1 MNTQEIQEQLRDNQE
16 VLMSHAERIGSL
28 EKKGTSMQAVPPPDY
43 SRELAEIKQIVTEVA
58 KAATP
63 SKQAEELTLI
73 VNSLLAKMPEKVK
86 TVIEYRLTGASKPVL
101 LSGACALLILIGS
114 VSLNISLWRENGRLE
129 ISDRK
134 LNLLRQ
140 AYPEKGTWTDSAYAH
155 RDDSLWRKR
164 DEDDDKQRSQVRQK
178 DRREQ
183 PGRRRKS
190 SLGR

>member
-28 EKKGTSMQAVPPPDY
+28 EKKGTGMRPVPPPDY
-43 SRELAEIKQIVTEVA
+43 SRDFAEIKQSLEELV

-63 SKQAEELTLI
+63 AKQAEELTSI
-73 VNSLLAKMPEKVK
+73 VNSLLAKMPEKIK

-101 LSGACALLILIGS
+101 LSGACALLVLIGS

-129 ISDRK
+129 TGDTK

-140 AYPEKGTWTDSAYAH
+140 KYPAISEWADSAYVH
-155 RDDSLWRKR
+155 LDDSLWKKR
-164 DEDDDKQRSQVRQK
+164 DVDDDNQRSQVQQK
-178 DRREQ
+178 ERRGQ

-190 SLGR
+190 LLGR